1 MAAQQPL
8 DGLGGADLGLPV
20 RAFNRSDSPIVWE
33 YARAKH
39 VLQPGVQT
47 FVPYMAMVYWQG
59 DPRAINLPGDKA
71 HEQHRRLERE
81 RLRVLYGVYEN
92 EERWADLPLVE
103 CYPIDSDLRFETVLH
118 DPDGNSLSDVA
129 QSNNQVAFMQQEMER
144 MAQQL
149 RIMQGNIAVAQQ
161 QEAAIDAA
169 DLDPEDLERQE
180 TEHRTVTPEEATGA
194 SMVGPSPQR
203 RSTSTP
209 VPKTPVAKVAVTRD
223 GE

>member
-20 RAFNRSDSPIVWE
+20 RAFNRSDEPIVWE

-39 VLQPGVQT
+39 VLAPGVQT

-59 DPRAINLPGDKA
+59 DPRSINLPGDKA

-103 CYPIDSDLRFETVLH
+103 CYPIDSDVRFETVLH
-118 DPDGNSLSDVA
+118 DPDGASLSE
-129 QSNNQVAFMQQEMER
+129 QTQTNNQVAFMQQELES
-144 MAQQL
+144 MAQKM
-149 RIMQGNIAVAQQ
+149 RVMQGQIEIQRQAEGALDVA
-161 QEAAIDAA
+161 DM
-169 DLDPEDLERQE
+169 DPEDLDRQE
-180 TEHRTVTPEEATGA
+180 TTHRTVTPEEATGQ
-194 SMVGPSPQR
+194 SMVGPAPTR
-203 RSTSTP
+203 KTA
-209 VPKTPVAKVAVTRD
+209 PKAKAAAAVTRD

>member
-8 DGLGGADLGLPV
+8 DAMGGADQGLPV
-20 RAFNRSDSPIVWE
+20 RAINRSDAPVTWQ

-39 VLQPGVQT
+39 VLEPGVPT
-47 FVPYMAMVYWQG
+47 FVPYMAMVHWQG
-59 DPRAINLPGDKA
+59 DPRAVDLPGERA

-81 RLRVLYGVYEN
+81 HLRVLYGVYEN
-92 EERWADLPLVE
+92 DERWDNIPLVE
-103 CYPIDSDLRFETVLH
+103 CYPIDSEVRFETVLL
-118 DPDGNSLSDVA
+118 DPEGTSLSAVVE
-129 QSNNQVAFMQQEMER
+129 SNSQVTFMQQEMER
-144 MAQQL
+144 MAGQI

-161 QEAAIDAA
+161 QEAALAAA
-169 DLDPEDLERQE
+169 DMDPDDLERQE

-203 RSTSTP
+203 RTTNTP
-209 VPKTPVAKVAVTRD
+209 APKAKVAVTRD